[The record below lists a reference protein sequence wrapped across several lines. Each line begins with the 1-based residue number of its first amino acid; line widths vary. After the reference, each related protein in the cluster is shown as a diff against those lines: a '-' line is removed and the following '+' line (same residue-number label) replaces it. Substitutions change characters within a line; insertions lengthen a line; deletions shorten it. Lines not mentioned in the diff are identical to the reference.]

1 MLKPAL
7 LALALVAPALLP
19 PAIATAQTVAAT
31 GPTLATIRA
40 RGAVSCGISTGDP
53 AWSHPDSRGI
63 WQGMDA
69 DVCRAVAAAVLGSP
83 DKLVWQHLTG
93 QNRFPALASGQVDL
107 LTRTTTWTFMRDAI
121 LGLNFTAPNFY
132 DGQGFLVRANSGITA
147 AKQLDGA
154 TICFVSASTHE
165 LNLTDWSRAQ
175 GLHFTPVIFADKDEA
190 RRSYESNRCDSYT
203 GDASQLAAVRAA
215 LPDPAAHVLLPDRIS
230 KEPYAPSVRQGDD
243 QWFDIVRYVMFGLVE
258 AEELGITQANAEQM
272 LATSPS
278 PAVQRLLGK
287 TGDLGPAIGVD
298 RAWLLNAIKAVG
310 NYGEIYDRH
319 LGKDSPVQLPRGLND
334 LWTRGGLMVSPPMR

>member
-1 MLKPAL
+1 MLKQTL
-7 LALALVAPALLP
+7 LALALLLP
-19 PAIATAQTVAAT
+19 GVAEAQTTAAT
-31 GPTLATIRA
+31 GPTLTAIRA

-53 AWSHPDSRGI
+53 AWSQPDSRGI

-83 DKLVWQHLTG
+83 EKLVWQHLTG

-132 DGQGFLVRANSGITA
+132 DGQGFLVRADSGIA
-147 AKQLDGA
+147 SAKQLDGA

-165 LNLTDWSRAQ
+165 LNLADWSRAQ
-175 GLHFTPVIFADKDEA
+175 GIRFTPVIFADKDEA

-215 LPDPAAHVLLPDRIS
+215 LPNPAAHVLLPERIS

-243 QWFDIVRYVMFGLVE
+243 QWFDIVRYVMFALVE
-258 AEELGITQANAEQM
+258 AEELGITRANADQM

-287 TGDLGPAIGVD
+287 TGDLGPSIGLD

-334 LWTRGGLMVSPPMR
+334 LWTRGGLMVSPPIR

>member
-1 MLKPAL
+1 MLKPTL
-7 LALALVAPALLP
+7 LALALLAPGLAAAQQ
-19 PAIATAQTVAAT
+19 PANT
-31 GPTLATIRA
+31 GPTLQAIRA

-53 AWSHPDSRGI
+53 AWSQPDSRGI

-69 DVCRAVAAAVLGSP
+69 DICRAVAAAVLGSP

-93 QNRFPALASGQVDL
+93 QNRFPVRGLRPDRPADPHHHLDL
-107 LTRTTTWTFMRDAI
+107 HAGRGARAEFHRAEFLD
-121 LGLNFTAPNFY
+121 
-132 DGQGFLVRANSGITA
+132 DGQGFLVRTESGITS

-165 LNLTDWSRAQ
+165 LNLQDWSRTQ
-175 GLHFTPVIFADKDEA
+175 GVKFTPVIFADKDEA
-190 RRSYESNRCDSYT
+190 RRAYESNRCDSYT

-215 LPDPAAHVLLPDRIS
+215 FPDPSAHMLLPDRIS
-230 KEPYAPSVRQGDD
+230 KEPYAASVRQGDD
-243 QWFDIVRYVMFGLVE
+243 QWFDIVRYVIYGLVE
-258 AEELGITQANAEQM
+258 AEELGITRANAEQL
-272 LATSPS
+272 LASSPS

-287 TGDLGPAIGVD
+287 TGDLGPAIGLD
-298 RAWLLNAIKAVG
+298 RAWMLNAIKAVG

-334 LWTRGGLMVSPPMR
+334 LWTRGGLMVAPPMR

>member
-1 MLKPAL
+1 MLKQTL
-7 LALALVAPALLP
+7 LALALLAPGVAA
-19 PAIATAQTVAAT
+19 AQNAVAT
-31 GPTLATIRA
+31 GPTLTAIRA

-53 AWSHPDSRGI
+53 AWSQPDSRGI

-69 DVCRAVAAAVLGSP
+69 DVCRAVAAAVFGNP
-83 DKLVWQHLTG
+83 EKLVWQHLTG
-93 QNRFPALASGQVDL
+93 QNRFPVLASGQVDL
-107 LTRTTTWTFMRDAI
+107 LTRTTTWTFMRDAV

-132 DGQGFLVRANSGITA
+132 DGQGFLVRSDSGIAT

-165 LNLTDWSRAQ
+165 LNLADWSRVQ
-175 GLHFTPVIFADKDEA
+175 GISFTPVIFADKDEA

-215 LPDPAAHVLLPDRIS
+215 LPDPAAHRLLPERIS

-243 QWFDIVRYVMFGLVE
+243 QWFDIVRYVVFALVE
-258 AEELGITQANAEQM
+258 AEELGITRANADQM

-287 TGDLGPAIGVD
+287 TGDLGPSIGLD

-334 LWTRGGLMVSPPMR
+334 LWTRGGLMVSPPIR

>member
-1 MLKPAL
+1 MLKQTL
-7 LALALVAPALLP
+7 LALALLMPAM
-19 PAIATAQTVAAT
+19 AEAQTTAAT
-31 GPTLATIRA
+31 GPTLAAIRA

-53 AWSHPDSRGI
+53 AWSQPDSRGI

-83 DKLVWQHLTG
+83 EKLVWQHLTG

-132 DGQGFLVRANSGITA
+132 DGQGFLVRTDSGITA

-165 LNLTDWSRAQ
+165 LNLADWSRAQ
-175 GLHFTPVIFADKDEA
+175 GISFTPVIFADKDEA

-215 LPDPAAHVLLPDRIS
+215 LPNPAAHALLPERIS

-243 QWFDIVRYVMFGLVE
+243 QWFDIVRYVVFALVE
-258 AEELGITQANAEQM
+258 AEELGISRANAEQM

-287 TGDLGPAIGVD
+287 TGDLGPSIGLD
-298 RAWLLNAIKAVG
+298 RAWLLTAIKAVG

-334 LWTRGGLMVSPPMR
+334 LWTRGGLMIAPPIR